1 MVFRNARET
10 LSCYNSEGLLTE
22 SAEISVIKDQVKRD
36 KMKTR
41 NNSLAEF
48 WMSWSVFVVG
58 LLVMAFGIALMIKA
72 EAGSAP
78 WDVFHIGLYHQIG
91 LSIGTW
97 SIIVGFLIIAS
108 TSVMERTWPKPGAF
122 LNMLLVGIFID
133 FYLWLP
139 VLKTPD
145 QLIWQLIMLAIGIVV
160 MGYGIGL
167 YIAADKGAGPRDSLM
182 LVLTKRTGWKVQ
194 HIRLSMEIIVLAL
207 GWLMKGP
214 VSIGTLLF
222 CITIGPIVGYSLPQC
237 KHLVARLMERGIRN
251 EDFNKRKIRIN
262 HYDGVGKKAR

>member
-1 MVFRNARET
+1 
-10 LSCYNSEGLLTE
+10 
-22 SAEISVIKDQVKRD
+22 
-36 KMKTR
+36 MKTYT
-41 NNSLAEF
+41 NGLAGF
-48 WMSWSVFVVG
+48 WMSWSVFVTG
-58 LLVMAFGIALMIKA
+58 LLVMTFGIALMIKA
-72 EAGSAP
+72 DAGSAP
-78 WDVFHIGLYHQIG
+78 WDVFHIGLYNQLG

-97 SIIVGFLIIAS
+97 SIIVGFFIITTTAF
-108 TSVMERTWPKPGAF
+108 MEKSWPKAGAF

-139 VLKTPD
+139 ILNTPD
-145 QLIWQLIMLAIGIVV
+145 MYFGQLIMLSIGIIV

-182 LVLTKRTGWKVQ
+182 LVLTTRTGWKVQ

-222 CITIGPIVGYSLPQC
+222 CVTIGPIVGFSLPQC
-237 KHLVARLMERGIRN
+237 KYLVARLMERGIKN
-251 EDFNKRKIRIN
+251 EDFNKRKVRLD